1 MLQLILSGRIC
12 GWFAAVTSATRGA
25 SLFRLPQQL
34 IARTWKFVM
43 RCCIVLSEVIGSQ
56 YVNVLFL
63 LFGYF
68 WIYISYTAVAARLP
82 NTRKIME
89 VWYCCGLQVAR
100 AGSNFFLHSFFD
112 TISQALTENGMETGS
127 FPSSLLWPG
136 FLERRVSFP
145 TKNSHTQRLKL
156 GDRLWPGR
164 TGCMIL
170 HLASY

>member
-25 SLFRLPQQL
+25 SLFRLPHQL

-56 YVNVLFL
+56 SMCCFYYLDI
-63 LFGYF
+63 FGS
-68 WIYISYTAVAARLP
+68 IYTAVAARLP

-127 FPSSLLWPG
+127 FPSFLLWPG